1 MKKLLSVLLAVC
13 MLLALCA
20 CGGSSKDSVEAAVAA
35 AEAASAAAEAAAA
48 AAQAAAAAAA
58 AATGT
63 AVAAAPAQEQAA
75 IPAPAAV
82 DVSAAGEIS
91 VFWYTFGDVYL
102 SSVRA
107 ALDAA
112 LDATGLK
119 YQDYDANA
127 NQTQQTEQVQTAIT
141 KGSSLLIVNVV
152 DTGSNDAAQN
162 IIELARGAGIPII
175 FFNRS
180 VEQSVIESYDKCV
193 FVGTNYE
200 EAGHMQGEMIGQ
212 YVLANYDALDLNH
225 DGVISYVMFKGQE
238 GNMEAIARTQ
248 YGVEDADKVL
258 VAAGKAQLNF
268 YDANNPNKYLV
279 DQNGSWSAQAAN
291 DYMNTILSQYNLANN
306 NMIELVIAN
315 NDDMANGAVNALQ
328 SAGFNNPGV
337 SAITIPVFG
346 VDATDTAKDLI
357 DRGMMTGTIKQD
369 AEGMANAIA
378 LIAVNYL
385 SGADALAGIDAS
397 MLEGT
402 WKVSSEIALH
412 LAVYRENPSLG
423 GLVHSHAPAGTAFAS
438 QGRDF
443 DMAVSIETAVQMGVI
458 PCAPY
463 AVTGSPKLAENAAVY
478 CKEYNGCL
486 LEHHGVVTWGKDVEQ
501 ALFRTEC
508 LEHTVIMYE
517 HMLGLGEVRLLSEE
531 QLDELDTVRA
541 KFGITTGGRP
551 KGRA

>member
-1 MKKLLSVLLAVC
+1 MKKALSLLLAVC

-20 CGGSSKDSVEAAVAA
+20 CGGGSSDSGAATTADA
-35 AEAASAAAEAAAA
+35 GASA
-48 AAQAAAAAAA
+48 
-58 AATGT
+58 G
-63 AVAAAPAQEQAA
+63 
-75 IPAPAAV
+75 
-82 DVSAAGEIS
+82 GEVS

-112 LDATGLK
+112 LDAAGIA

-127 NQTQQTEQVQTAIT
+127 NQTTQTEQVQTAIT
-141 KGSSLLIVNVV
+141 KGSALLIVNVV

-162 IIELARGAGIPII
+162 IVELARGAGIPVI

-180 VEQSVIESYDKCV
+180 VEQSVVESYDQCV

-200 EAGHMQGEMIGQ
+200 EAGHMQGEMIGN
-212 YVLANYDALDLNH
+212 YVLANYDTIDLNG

-248 YGVEDADKVL
+248 YGVEDADAIL
-258 VAAGKAQLNF
+258 VAAGKPQLSF
-268 YDANNPNKYLV
+268 YDANNTNKYLV

-306 NMIELVIAN
+306 NMVELVIAN

-328 SAGFNNPGV
+328 SAGFNNPGE
-337 SAITIPVFG
+337 SEIIIPVFG

-378 LIAVNYL
+378 VIAANYL
-385 SGADALAGIDAS
+385 SGADALTDIDTS

-402 WKVSSEIALH
+402 WKVAIPYG
-412 LAVYRENPSLG
+412 VYANDS
-423 GLVHSHAPAGTAFAS
+423 AAG
-438 QGRDF
+438 
-443 DMAVSIETAVQMGVI
+443 
-458 PCAPY
+458 
-463 AVTGSPKLAENAAVY
+463 
-478 CKEYNGCL
+478 
-486 LEHHGVVTWGKDVEQ
+486 
-501 ALFRTEC
+501 
-508 LEHTVIMYE
+508 
-517 HMLGLGEVRLLSEE
+517 
-531 QLDELDTVRA
+531 
-541 KFGITTGGRP
+541 
-551 KGRA
+551 